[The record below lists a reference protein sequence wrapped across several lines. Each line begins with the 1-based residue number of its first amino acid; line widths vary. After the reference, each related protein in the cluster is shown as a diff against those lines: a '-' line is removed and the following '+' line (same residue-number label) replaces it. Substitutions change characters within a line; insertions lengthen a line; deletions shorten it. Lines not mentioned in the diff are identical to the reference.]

1 MGDGA
6 THAEQERVTMDF
18 RFSTEDEA
26 WRQELRDWI
35 RGEFGEDWKGMPSM
49 GGEGEEE
56 YQFAAGVRKKLAAKG
71 WTAPAWPQELGGM
84 GASFTKQA
92 IFNEELAYHRVPGP
106 DLISVGYVG
115 PTLMLYGTDEQKG
128 HLPKIVRAEE
138 TWCQGYSE
146 PGSGSDLASLQTRAV
161 RDGDDYVLNGQKIW
175 TSNAHHADW
184 MFLLARTDPDA
195 PKHRGI
201 SYLLLDMRTPG
212 ITIRPLINMAGRHG
226 FNEVFFD
233 NVRVPVSNRV
243 GEENRGWYVG
253 MATMDFERSAL
264 SGSAALRRG
273 YEDLVSYVRD
283 AGPYDVALN
292 RSAARNALADTG
304 IEIEVSRMLS
314 LRVLSMQQAG
324 QVPNYEASIAKMF
337 SSELSQRFA
346 RLGTRILGLYG
357 AVRNSRHARLTGMF
371 AESYMQTVPATIAGG
386 SSEIQR
392 NIIATRGLGLPRG

>member
-1 MGDGA
+1 
-6 THAEQERVTMDF
+6 MDF
-18 RFSTEDEA
+18 RFSAEDEA

-35 RGEFGEDWKGMPSM
+35 REEFGEDWKGMPSI

-56 YQFAAGVRKKLAAKG
+56 YQFALGVRRKLAAKG
-71 WTAPAWPQELGGM
+71 WTAPAWPVELGGM

-115 PTLMLYGTDEQKG
+115 PTLMLYGTDEQKA
-128 HLPKIVRAEE
+128 HLPAIVRAEE

-146 PGSGSDLASLQTRAV
+146 PGSGSDLASLQTRAI
-161 RDGDDYVLNGQKIW
+161 RDGDDYVINGQKIW
-175 TSNAHHADW
+175 TS
-184 MFLLARTDPDA
+184 DA

-201 SYLLLDMRTPG
+201 SYLLLDMKTPG
-212 ITIRPLINMAGRHG
+212 ITIRPLINMADRHG

-264 SGSAALRRG
+264 SGSASLRRS
-273 YEDLVSYVRD
+273 YEDLIDYVRD
-283 AGPYDVALN
+283 AGPNDIAMS
-292 RSAARNALADTG
+292 RSAARTALAETG

-324 QVPNYEASIAKMF
+324 QVPNYEASIAKLF

-346 RLGTRILGLYG
+346 RLGTQILGLYG
-357 AVRNSRHARLTGMF
+357 ALRDSPRARLRGTF
-371 AESYMQTVPATIAGG
+371 AESYMQTVPATIGG
-386 SSEIQR
+386 GTSEIQR

>member
-1 MGDGA
+1 M
-6 THAEQERVTMDF
+6 EF
-18 RFSTEDEA
+18 RFSAEDEA
-26 WRQELRDWI
+26 WRQELRGWI
-35 RGEFGEDWKGMPSM
+35 REEFGADWKGMPSM

-56 YQFAAGVRKKLAAKG
+56 YQFAYGVRRKLAAKG
-71 WTAPAWPQELGGM
+71 WTAPGLPKEVGGM
-84 GASFTKQA
+84 GASFTQQA
-92 IFNEELAYHRVPGP
+92 IFNEELAYNRVPGP
-106 DLISVGYVG
+106 DIISVGYVA
-115 PTLMLYGTDEQKG
+115 PTLMLYGTDEQKR
-128 HLPKIVRAEE
+128 HIPKIVAAGEV
-138 TWCQGYSE
+138 WCQGYSE
-146 PGSGSDLASLQTRAV
+146 PGSGSDLASLQTRAT
-161 RDGDDYVLNGQKIW
+161 RDGDDYVINGQKIW

-184 MFLLARTDPDA
+184 MFLLTRTDPDA

-201 SYLLLDMRTPG
+201 SYMLLDMKTPG

-253 MATMDFERSAL
+253 MATMDFERSAIAA
-264 SGSAALRRG
+264 SGGLRRG
-273 YEDLVSYVRD
+273 YEDLVGFVRD
-283 AGPYDVALN
+283 AGPNVIAMN
-292 RSAARNALADTG
+292 RAVARNELAEIG
-304 IEIEVSRMLS
+304 IEIDVARMLS

-346 RLGTRILGLYG
+346 RLGTRILGQYG
-357 AVRNSRHARLTGMF
+357 GLRDGSPHARLRGSF
-371 AESYMQTVPATIAGG
+371 AESYMQTVPSTIAGG

>member
-1 MGDGA
+1 M
-6 THAEQERVTMDF
+6 EF
-18 RFSTEDEA
+18 RFSPADEA

-35 RGEFGEDWKGMPSM
+35 RQEFGAEWNGFRAS
-49 GGEGEEE
+49 GGDEAEEE
-56 YQFAAGVRKKLAAKG
+56 YAFARGVRRKLAAKG
-71 WTAPAWPQELGGM
+71 WTAPALPKEVGGL
-84 GASFTKQA
+84 GASFAQQA

-106 DLISVGYVG
+106 DIISVGYVV
-115 PTLMLYGTDEQKG
+115 PTLMLYGTDEQKR
-128 HLPKIVRAEE
+128 HIPAIVAAEE

-146 PGSGSDLASLQTRAV
+146 PGSGSDLASLQTRAI

-175 TSNAHHADW
+175 TSNAHHSDW

-201 SYLLLDMRTPG
+201 SYLLLDMKTPG
-212 ITIRPLINMAGRHG
+212 ITIRPLINLAGRHG

-233 NVRVPVSNRV
+233 SVRVPASNRV

-253 MATMDFERSAL
+253 MATMDFERSAIAA
-264 SGSAALRRG
+264 SGGLRRS
-273 YEDLVSYVRD
+273 YEDLVRFVREEGPTGGVRMNRD
-283 AGPYDVALN
+283 AA
-292 RSAARNALADTG
+292 RSELAEAG
-304 IEIEVSRMLS
+304 IEIEVARMLS

-337 SSELSQRFA
+337 SSELGQRFA

-357 AVRNSRHARLTGMF
+357 GLRRGSPYARLRGDF
-371 AESYMQTVPATIAGG
+371 AESSMQSIASTIAGG
-386 SSEIQR
+386 TSEVQR

>member
-1 MGDGA
+1 M
-6 THAEQERVTMDF
+6 EF
-18 RFSTEDEA
+18 RFSAEDER
-26 WRQELRDWI
+26 WRQELRGWI
-35 RGEFGEDWKGMPSM
+35 RQEFGADWNGFRATGPD
-49 GGEGEEE
+49 EAEEE
-56 YQFAAGVRKKLAAKG
+56 YQFARGVRRSLATKG
-71 WTAPAWPQELGGM
+71 WTAPAWPKEVGGM
-84 GASFTKQA
+84 GASFTQQA

-106 DLISVGYVG
+106 DIISVGYVG
-115 PTLMLYGTDEQKG
+115 PTLMLYGTDEQKR
-128 HLPKIVRAEE
+128 HLGAIVRSEE

-161 RDGDDYVLNGQKIW
+161 RDGDDYVINGQKIW

-184 MFLLARTDPDA
+184 MFMLVRTDPDA

-201 SYLLLDMRTPG
+201 SYLLLDMKTPG
-212 ITIRPLINMAGRHG
+212 ITIRPLINMADRHG

-233 NVRVPVSNRV
+233 NVRVPVGNRV

-264 SGSAALRRG
+264 SGSAAQRRT
-273 YEDLVSYVRD
+273 YEDLVRFVRD
-283 AGPYDVALN
+283 ADGGNGVGIN
-292 RSAARNALADTG
+292 RAVARNALGECG

-314 LRVLSMQQAG
+314 LRVLSMQQQG

-337 SSELSQRFA
+337 SSELSQRLA
-346 RLGTRILGLYG
+346 RLGTRILGMYG
-357 AVRNSRHARLTGMF
+357 GLRRGSPSARLRGDF
-371 AESYMQTVPATIAGG
+371 AESYMQTVPSTIAGG

>member
-1 MGDGA
+1 
-6 THAEQERVTMDF
+6 MDF
-18 RFSTEDEA
+18 RFSAEDEA

-35 RGEFGEDWKGMPSM
+35 RQEFGPEWSGFRAA
-49 GGEGEEE
+49 GGNEGEEE
-56 YQFAAGVRKKLAAKG
+56 YEFARSVRTRLAARG
-71 WTAPAWPQELGGM
+71 WTAPAWPTEYGGM
-84 GASFTKQA
+84 GASFTQQA

-115 PTLMLYGTDEQKG
+115 PTLMLYGTDEQKQ
-128 HLPKIVRAEE
+128 HLPAIVRAEE

-146 PGSGSDLASLQTRAV
+146 PGSGSDLASLQTRAI
-161 RDGDDYVLNGQKIW
+161 RDGDDYVVNGQKIW
-175 TSNAHHADW
+175 TSNAHHANW
-184 MFLLARTDPDA
+184 MFMLVRTDPDA

-201 SYLLLDMRTPG
+201 SYLLLDMKTPG
-212 ITIRPLINMAGRHG
+212 INIRPLINMADRHG

-253 MATMDFERSAL
+253 MATMDFERSAIAA
-264 SGSAALRRG
+264 SGGLRRT
-273 YEDLVSYVRD
+273 YEDLVRFVREE
-283 AGPYDVALN
+283 GPRGGVLMQRDM
-292 RSAARNALADTG
+292 ARNALADAG
-304 IEIEVSRMLS
+304 IEIEVARMLS

-346 RLGTRILGLYG
+346 RLGTRILGMYG
-357 AVRNSRHARLTGMF
+357 GLRRGSPYARLRGDF
-371 AESYMQTVPATIAGG
+371 AESYMNSVPATIGG
-386 SSEIQR
+386 GTSEIQR